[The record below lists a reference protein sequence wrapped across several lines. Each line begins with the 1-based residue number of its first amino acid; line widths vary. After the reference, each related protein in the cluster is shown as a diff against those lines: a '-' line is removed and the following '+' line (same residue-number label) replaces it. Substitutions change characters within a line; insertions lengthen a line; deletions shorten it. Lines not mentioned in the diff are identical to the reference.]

1 MVFPQNMLLAL
12 TAAGIATG
20 FLEGFLMV
28 HHFRTGVAIMVCLLL
43 GLLPTFLNVANVL
56 KQGGDLNKLPLNVL
70 FMLGFFA
77 GHFMGYKNG
86 SFW

>member
-20 FLEGFLMV
+20 FLKGFLMV

-43 GLLPTFLNVANVL
+43 GLYALALLPINYAGVGLI
-56 KQGGDLNKLPLNVL
+56 
-70 FMLGFFA
+70 MLGIGLMEGATDGA
-77 GHFMGYKNG
+77 GV
-86 SFW
+86 